1 MFTLFAPF
9 FSGKLKTFASQAV
22 RDGQPTLTLE
32 QLRLALSAA
41 DFVEMEE
48 QYFRKG
54 DLVWVNGRFPASWR
68 FA

>member
-1 MFTLFAPF
+1 
-9 FSGKLKTFASQAV
+9 V

-54 DLVWVNGRFPASWR
+54 DLVWVNGRFPATWQLKR
-68 FA
+68 EF